1 MKKKK
6 RNEAPRCPYC
16 GSTTILRSADG
27 IYLNNSKNTML
38 YVCKRYPACDAYVRV
53 YPGTSIPLGTLA
65 DGRLRR
71 LRTEAHW
78 SFNQLYRKGLMS
90 KADAYR
96 WLASISS
103 TPLEK
108 AHIGQFGEYNC
119 RKVIAESNKL
129 LSAQTQR
136 RQPKF

>member
-16 GSTTILRSADG
+16 GSTAILRSADG

-38 YVCKRYPACDAYVRV
+38 YVCKRYPICDAYVRV
-53 YPGTSIPLGTLA
+53 LPGTTIPLGTMA

-71 LRTEAHW
+71 LRTEAHR
-78 SFNQLYRKGLMS
+78 SFDQLHYRGLMS
-90 KADAYR
+90 KSDAYK
-96 WLASISS
+96 WLADISS
-103 TPLEK
+103 TPLSE
-108 AHIGQFGEYNC
+108 AHIGCFGEYNC

-129 LSAQTQR
+129 LSAQDRRRTQ
-136 RQPKF
+136 